1 MLLKKDAGFT
11 FRADR
16 NRGCCQRGA
25 LPGPSGNQNDKFENV
40 RRLDVISGCFGSHGR
55 GLKHA
60 DRFVI
65 NKRRIGERE
74 GRSAAVAWRVEGR
87 KREREREREREG
99 DSSGIVNLT
108 FPQPLPTLPAHS

>member
-87 KREREREREREG
+87 KRERERGG